1 MSDQVIEYA
10 PGTTL
15 PLHSRAGVAGFVCGT
30 LAAIGI
36 VVTMVLLARP
46 IPGPLGGWI
55 RGFGVLLGIGV
66 LSLWI
71 AAVALSIRG
80 VRERSSR
87 NRGFAR
93 AALAMCAGTVLL
105 FVSMILLMY

>member
-1 MSDQVIEYA
+1 VSDQVIEYA
-10 PGTTL
+10 PGELT
-15 PLHSRAGVAGFVCGT
+15 PVHSRAGVAGFVCGT

-55 RGFGVLLGIGV
+55 RGFGVVFGTAV
-66 LSLWI
+66 LALWI
-71 AAVALSIRG
+71 MAVALSIRA
-80 VRERSSR
+80 VREHSR
-87 NRGFAR
+87 RRGFAR

-105 FVSMILLMY
+105 FLSMILLMY

>member
-1 MSDQVIEYA
+1 VSDQVIPYA
-10 PGTTL
+10 PGELT
-15 PLHSRAGVAGFVCGT
+15 PVHSRSGVAGFVCGT

-36 VVTMVLLARP
+36 VVTMILLARP

-55 RGFGVLLGIGV
+55 RGFGVLFGIGV

-71 AAVALSIRG
+71 MAVALSIRG
-80 VRERSSR
+80 VREPSR
-87 NRGFAR
+87 RRGFAR

-105 FVSMILLMY
+105 FVSMILWMY